1 MVKKAK
7 KLFIFLRSN
16 RVVSGS
22 FVMVV
27 GGFLISLTNYF
38 YHLVTARMLGP
49 KDYGTLDSL
58 ISLLT
63 QISIPIAVA
72 SMVIIKYVSS
82 FKGQNRMKTIES
94 FFWKTNKRLLFLTPL
109 SLILILAITPLVA
122 RFLHL
127 SSPFLFIWI
136 GLSFV
141 LGIFI
146 SLGKSFVQGLCR
158 FTPLTIVGIIE
169 GIFRL
174 FLTVILIAWG
184 WGLFG
189 AIFPYFAMTILS
201 LFFTLFLVRDLIFG
215 ERNEP
220 IPEKKEIFA
229 FTLPVFFYNIG
240 VTSLITSDVILA
252 RHFLSATDAGFYA
265 ALSTLSKI
273 IYFAAVPV
281 VGVIFPLISEAQA
294 AKENVK
300 KVIFPGLLIIGL
312 IVGTALIVF
321 GFFPKLMILL
331 LFGEKYFLIEP
342 FIIYFALAMSLYT
355 FDVVFLNI
363 FLAQKTTT
371 PIFFVCLVAL
381 LQIILIS
388 LFHQSIG
395 QIVNVFVFIS
405 SLLFALLLLY
415 YFRSEKS

>member
-1 MVKKAK
+1 MFEKIKEI
-7 KLFIFLRSN
+7 IFKVLEN

-22 FVMVV
+22 LVMVI

-38 YHLVTARMLGP
+38 YHLITARTLGP
-49 KDYGTLDSL
+49 RDYGTLDSL
-58 ISLLT
+58 VSLLT
-63 QISIPIAVA
+63 QISIPLAVV
-72 SMVIIKYVSS
+72 SMVIIRYVSS
-82 FKGQNRMKTIES
+82 FKGQARTKTIES
-94 FFWKTNKRLLFLTPL
+94 FFWKINKRLLFLTPPL
-109 SLILILAITPLVA
+109 LILVFLVTPLVTN
-122 RFLHL
+122 FLHL
-127 SSPFLFIWI
+127 SSPFLFLWI

-141 LGIFI
+141 FGIFI
-146 SLGKSFVQGLCR
+146 SVGKSFIQGLCR
-158 FTPLTIVGIIE
+158 FLPLTIVGIAE

-174 FLTVILIAWG
+174 LLTIILIAWG

-189 AIFPYFAMTILS
+189 AIVPFFAMTVLS
-201 LFFTLFLVRDLIFG
+201 LVLTLILVRDLLFG

-220 IPEKKEIFA
+220 IPEKKEIFT
-229 FTLPVFFYNIG
+229 FTLPVFFNNIG
-240 VTSLITSDVILA
+240 VTSLITTDVILA

-300 KVIFPGLLIIGL
+300 KIIFPGLLIIGL
-312 IVGTALIVF
+312 IVGSALIVF

-331 LFGEKYFLIEP
+331 LFGEKYFFIEP
-342 FIIYFALAMSLYT
+342 FIIYFALAMSFYT
-355 FDVVFLNI
+355 FDVAFLNI
-363 FLAQKTTT
+363 FLAQKMAT
-371 PIFFVCLVAL
+371 PIFFVCLAAL
-381 LQIILIS
+381 LQIILIT

-395 QIVNVFVFIS
+395 QIVNIFVFIS